1 MPVVEDWAQ
10 YCLKHGRTRQ
20 CIPLDMRA
28 WVSPIT
34 ELKTL
39 AVVWATHFFSV
50 TSTGMMC
57 LSTLATLLSRLCYKH
72 QTRRVKMPDGGV
84 KCTRMVTR
92 PSRVEQFQCRCIISC
107 TCRTCS
113 DDEIHVAAIQSK
125 DISDFLR
132 CDAER
137 LPEKDLTEKQRRD
150 PSVQEMIAF
159 LEKGELPTDE
169 QRARKVG
176 ITESTLLHC

>member
-1 MPVVEDWAQ
+1 MSVYTGHA
-10 YCLKHGRTRQ
+10 
-20 CIPLDMRA
+20 
-28 WVSPIT
+28 
-34 ELKTL
+34 
-39 AVVWATHFFSV
+39 AVKAV
-50 TSTGMMC
+50 
-57 LSTLATLLSRLCYKH
+57 L
-72 QTRRVKMPDGGV
+72 QTPNRRVKMPDGGV

-159 LEKGELPTDE
+159 LETPN
-169 QRARKVG
+169 R
-176 ITESTLLHC
+176 